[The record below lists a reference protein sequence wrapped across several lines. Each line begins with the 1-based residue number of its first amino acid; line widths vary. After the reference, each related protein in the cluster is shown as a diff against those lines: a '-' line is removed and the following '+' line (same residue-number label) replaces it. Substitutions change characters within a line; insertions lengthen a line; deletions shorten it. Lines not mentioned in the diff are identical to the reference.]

1 MSETSHGNA
10 SPQNS
15 QPQSGDPKK
24 AFNSADKQAQ
34 AEREML
40 LALNAEDAGGTAD
53 SETGRCAQ
61 GESVTVRPVEMDP
74 LKPITA
80 GVAEPN
86 VNLELILDIPVELKV
101 EIGSSRLTIR
111 EVLNLAPGSIV
122 ELDRTAGSPAD
133 LIVNGTLVGQGDIVV
148 VDESY
153 GIRISRLVDPQER
166 LNSL

>member
-1 MSETSHGNA
+1 MSDTPRGNA
-10 SPQNS
+10 SSPDRRS
-15 QPQSGDPKK
+15 PADDPGK
-24 AFNSADKQAQ
+24 AADSENKQAR

-40 LALNAEDAGGTAD
+40 EALQAAEAAAP
-53 SETGRCAQ
+53 EAAELLQ
-61 GESVTVRPVEMDP
+61 AEPVAVRRVDMDP
-74 LKPITA
+74 LKPVSA
-80 GVAEPN
+80 GTPEPDA
-86 VNLELILDIPVELKV
+86 NLDLILDIPVELKV

-133 LIVNGTLVGQGDIVV
+133 LLVNGTRVGRGDIVV

>member
-1 MSETSHGNA
+1 MSDTPHENA
-10 SPQNS
+10 SPPDRRP
-15 QPQSGDPKK
+15 QPGEPDKAGD
-24 AFNSADKQAQ
+24 SEDKQAR

-40 LALNAEDAGGTAD
+40 AALDASDAAAPEEVRSTQAEP
-53 SETGRCAQ
+53 
-61 GESVTVRPVEMDP
+61 VTVRPVDMDP
-74 LKPITA
+74 LKPATA
-80 GVAEPN
+80 VAPDPEA
-86 VNLELILDIPVELKV
+86 NLDLILDIPVELKV

-122 ELDRTAGSPAD
+122 EMDRTAGSPAD
-133 LIVNGTLVGQGDIVV
+133 LIVNGTRVGQGDIVV